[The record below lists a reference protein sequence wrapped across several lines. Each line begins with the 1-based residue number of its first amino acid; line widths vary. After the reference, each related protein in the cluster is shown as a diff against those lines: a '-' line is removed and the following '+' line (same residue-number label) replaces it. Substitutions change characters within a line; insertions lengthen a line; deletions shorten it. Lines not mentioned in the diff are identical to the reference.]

1 MGLIGGSIAKGLK
14 QRVPATVIASI
25 DRDLDEASRKGAVDI
40 LFTTLAELI
49 DWAEL
54 IILASPLSTLSP
66 LAKEIAELCPKE
78 KKLLVIDV
86 GSVKA
91 AVFPCFETLTTE
103 NLEFL
108 STHPMAGKELGG
120 FANSEPNLFQD
131 CCWILS
137 PHAKNTSGAIEMILR
152 VVKSLGATPTSIDP
166 KKHDRQ
172 VALIS
177 HLPALLSRSLMRF
190 VQKADPESLTIAG
203 PGFKSMTR
211 LSHDNPQ
218 MQREIGEFNREE
230 IAKQLELFFR
240 IYSGGQMTKDSMV
253 SATVAINSMAMEKK
267 ARGETVYNF
276 AAGDPILP
284 SHARVIEAVEAEMR
298 TEMILYPPVAGIP
311 ELRQCASQ
319 WMNENY
325 ATSFTEENTIVT
337 AGGKFALF
345 AAIQLLLKEGDEVL
359 IPCPYWVSYPQIVKL
374 FKGHPVILPTIEKN
388 QWKLTPEIL
397 KQHITANSKIL
408 ILNNA
413 GNPTGNLYSKEEL
426 KTLLDMAA
434 EYNIFVISDEV
445 YSRLVYDD
453 HQFFSCGALTDQVL
467 VIQSCS
473 KNFAMT
479 GWRIGFG
486 FGPKRADPIDDCF
499 AGSIDNWRIAGQS
512 VGRLCCIEKLC

>member
-1 MGLIGGSIAKGLK
+1 
-14 QRVPATVIASI
+14 
-25 DRDLDEASRKGAVDI
+25 
-40 LFTTLAELI
+40 
-49 DWAEL
+49 
-54 IILASPLSTLSP
+54 
-66 LAKEIAELCPKE
+66 
-78 KKLLVIDV
+78 
-86 GSVKA
+86 
-91 AVFPCFETLTTE
+91 
-103 NLEFL
+103 
-108 STHPMAGKELGG
+108 
-120 FANSEPNLFQD
+120 
-131 CCWILS
+131 
-137 PHAKNTSGAIEMILR
+137 
-152 VVKSLGATPTSIDP
+152 
-166 KKHDRQ
+166 
-172 VALIS
+172 
-177 HLPALLSRSLMRF
+177 
-190 VQKADPESLTIAG
+190 
-203 PGFKSMTR
+203 
-211 LSHDNPQ
+211 
-218 MQREIGEFNREE
+218 
-230 IAKQLELFFR
+230 
-240 IYSGGQMTKDSMV
+240 MTKDSMV

-486 FGPKRADPIDDCF
+486 FGPKELIQ
-499 AGSIDNWRIAGQS
+499 SMIALQGQS
-512 VGRLCCIEKLC
+512 TTGASLVSQWAGFAALKNSVEISTAVRRTMQKRRDLFFDTFNELFGCNLEKPASALYAFIPLSIFKTSMTSSAFCTQLMAKGNIACVPGDAFGKEGYIRMAFAEKEEVLTLGLNALAEVIKP